1 MTLTGKETNYYIARY
16 NKSNQDHSL
25 LRFNSYNGLFSA
37 VNDFE
42 QASKYG
48 TFDEVKQLVQVHNMM
63 ANLTGQA
70 YEYYAMKHDTEAFR
84 LDENGDVVEE
94 VPKETEEEPVEEEQP
109 TE

>member
-1 MTLTGKETNYYIARY
+1 MKLTGKETNYYIARY
-16 NKSNQDHSL
+16 NNSSEEHSV

-42 QASKYG
+42 QATKYK
-48 TFDEVKQLVQVHNMM
+48 TFEEVKQLVNVHNMM

-70 YEYYAMKHDTEAFR
+70 YEYYAMKYDAESFR
-84 LDENGDVVEE
+84 LDENGDVVTEE
-94 VPKETEEEPVEEEQP
+94 VPEVPEEPVEEP

>member
-42 QASKYG
+42 GASKYG

-70 YEYYAMKHDTEAFR
+70 YEYYAMKYDAESFR
-84 LDENGDVVEE
+84 LDDNGEDVEE
-94 VPKETEEEPVEEEQP
+94 VPEETEEEPVEEQP
-109 TE
+109 AE

>member
-1 MTLTGKETNYYIARY
+1 MKLTGKETNYYIARY

-42 QASKYG
+42 GASKYG

-70 YEYYAMKHDTEAFR
+70 YEYYAMKHDAESFR
-84 LDENGDVVEE
+84 LDENGGIVTE
-94 VPKETEEEPVEEEQP
+94 ETEIVPTEQP

>member
-1 MTLTGKETNYYIARY
+1 MKLTGKETNYYIARY

-70 YEYYAMKHDTEAFR
+70 YEYYAMKHDTESFR
-84 LDENGDVVEE
+84 LDENGEIV
-94 VPKETEEEPVEEEQP
+94 TEEEPVEEQP